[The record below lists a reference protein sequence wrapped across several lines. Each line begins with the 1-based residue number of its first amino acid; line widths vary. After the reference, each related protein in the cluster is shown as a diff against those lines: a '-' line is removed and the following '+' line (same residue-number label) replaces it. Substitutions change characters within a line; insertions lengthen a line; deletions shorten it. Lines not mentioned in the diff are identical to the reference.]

1 MQNVVVGWVLRRLVE
16 LGGFGVI
23 IVQLYMAM
31 PPNVQ
36 SAIGAV
42 LSGERSQQ
50 NLILAIGGL
59 IVSLGGYLWSF
70 RATTATQVVN
80 TDGKKFVP
88 KPGSA
93 VEGQIDAVVVGVQPK
108 SLKPTLW
115 EQITSGF
122 RR

>member
-1 MQNVVVGWVLRRLVE
+1 MQNVVVGFLRRWAVE
-16 LGGFGVI
+16 LGGLLTI
-23 IVQLYMAM
+23 
-31 PPNVQ
+31 
-36 SAIGAV
+36 AIGLYTMASPSDQV
-42 LSGERSQQ
+42 AIQSILTGQGGGLSLNTYIG
-50 NLILAIGGL
+50 LAI
-59 IVSLGGYLWSF
+59 YLFNRW
-70 RATTATQVVN
+70 RMYVNTIEPQVVT
-80 TDGKKFVP
+80 TDGKKVVP